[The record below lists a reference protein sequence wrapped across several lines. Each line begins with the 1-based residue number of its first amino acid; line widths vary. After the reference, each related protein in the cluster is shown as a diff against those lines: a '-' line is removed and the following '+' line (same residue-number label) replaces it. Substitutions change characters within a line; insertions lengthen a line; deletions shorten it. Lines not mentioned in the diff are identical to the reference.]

1 VKKGLVEKMIYK
13 DFGKTGIKMSLLG
26 FGAMRLPMAEGGK
39 VNYELATP
47 LMQRAFEL
55 GVNYIDSAPYYCD
68 GDSEVAVGKAL
79 KGWRDKVYVS
89 TKYPC
94 EKATAADLREKL
106 EESLKK
112 LDTGCVDFYH
122 LWGINAGTIERVSV
136 KGGVLDEAAKL
147 KEEGLIK
154 HLSFSFH
161 DKAENIF
168 PMIDSGVFESVL
180 LQYNLLDRSLEDAI
194 KYAKEKGLG
203 TVIMGPV
210 GGGRLGTPSSV
221 IKSLL
226 KREVK
231 SSAEIAM
238 RFVTANPYVD
248 IALSGMQNIAQLEEN
263 ARIAGI
269 ENALTADEIEQ
280 INLMMAENK
289 KLSDLYCTGCN
300 YCMPCP
306 QKINI
311 PHVFSL
317 MNYHR
322 VYELTG
328 YSKAEYG
335 NLYKPMEQR
344 TAAWEIGWGTDAG
357 QCIECGV
364 CEEKCPQKL
373 KIIEQLKE
381 THGVLGR

>member
-1 VKKGLVEKMIYK
+1 MTYK
-13 DFGKTGIKMSLLG
+13 EFGKTGIKASLLG

-55 GVNYIDSAPYYCD
+55 GVNYIDSAPLYCD

-79 KGWRDKVYVS
+79 KGWRDKVYLS
-89 TKYPC
+89 TKYN
-94 EKATAADLREKL
+94 AGDFTAVDLRTKL
-106 EESLKK
+106 EFSLKK
-112 LDTGCVDFYH
+112 LDTDYIDFYH
-122 LWGINAGTIERVSV
+122 MWGINIGTIEQMK
-136 KGGVLDEAAKL
+136 KGIYKELLKAKD
-147 KEEGLIK
+147 EGLIR
-154 HLSFSFH
+154 HISFSFH
-161 DKAENIF
+161 DNAENLI
-168 PMIDSGVFESVL
+168 PIIDSGMFESVL
-180 LQYNLLDRSLEDAI
+180 LQYNLLDRSLEEGL

-210 GGGRLGTPSSV
+210 GGGRLGAPSSV
-221 IKSLL
+221 IKGLL

-238 RFVTANPYVD
+238 RFVTANPCVD
-248 IALSGMQNIAQLEEN
+248 VALSGMQNLEQLEEN
-263 ARIAGI
+263 AKIAGI
-269 ENALTADEIEQ
+269 ENALTVDEIEQ
-280 INLMMAENK
+280 INAMMAENK

-300 YCMPCP
+300 YCLPCP

-311 PHVFSL
+311 PHVFGL

-335 NLYKPMEQR
+335 NLYKPMEER

-373 KIIEQLKE
+373 KIIEQLRE
-381 THGVLGR
+381 THEILGHA